1 MLFIKSV
8 APNFLYSI
16 GRSSLSSMFH
26 TKHFVIGMNPFDCQ
40 VPSFFSVESS
50 SFSSSGS
57 SLQAKEAGSSSQ
69 KRKAGR
75 RKFKETRHPVY
86 KGVRQRNG
94 RWVCELRLP
103 RKRNRLW
110 LGTFPTPEMAAR
122 AYDVAALVVKGDS
135 ASLNFPESVRQLPR
149 AASSSI
155 KDIRSAALKA
165 AQTFEATVKEEKE
178 KEKEMDDKYLE
189 PCCEL
194 FVDEEAL
201 FNMPTLLDS
210 MAEGLILTPPAL
222 KKGFNWDSV
231 QDAEEFTLWTD

>member
-1 MLFIKSV
+1 
-8 APNFLYSI
+8 
-16 GRSSLSSMFH
+16 
-26 TKHFVIGMNPFDCQ
+26 
-40 VPSFFSVESS
+40 
-50 SFSSSGS
+50 
-57 SLQAKEAGSSSQ
+57 
-69 KRKAGR
+69 
-75 RKFKETRHPVY
+75 
-86 KGVRQRNG
+86 
-94 RWVCELRLP
+94 
-103 RKRNRLW
+103 
-110 LGTFPTPEMAAR
+110 MAAR

-135 ASLNFPESVRQLPR
+135 ASLNFPESVSQLPR

-165 AQTFEATVKEEKE
+165 AQTFEATAKEE
-178 KEKEMDDKYLE
+178 KEKEMDDKFFE

-231 QDAEEFTLWTD
+231 KDAEGFTLWTD